1 MAFQVSAGVEVKE
14 VDLTNVVPAV
24 STSIGGYAGQFRW
37 GPINQIKLISSE
49 DELAGEFGKPND
61 YYAKSFFT
69 AASFLKYGNA
79 LKVVRTKTDGAL
91 NASSSSPGGRL
102 LSLNVKTFTGEA
114 DNSPLGNIN
123 AASDLGEFTIASSV
137 GNGAVIRPQYEVSS
151 AAANTSHLGSGYET
165 DDSGEVTVS
174 VGENQTLVLEV
185 TAGGDGVPD
194 SLAVKSGKNVTLN
207 SPSFF
212 SAVATSSTADAG
224 AGSDG
229 SSGSG
234 LKVDLVYQLKSFA
247 IDNGGTGY
255 ATTDGVT
262 AGGGTAIDIGDSPKF
277 KVLFKGEEI
286 YPASTNQSNSPVG
299 YAIAPSLSSPGSNTA
314 TLIENED
321 KFDEIQSS
329 LGATSIFSRYAG
341 TLGSE
346 TKVYVVTSTNFATLT
361 LDGVTTKVGA
371 SFDGAPGANEIHV
384 LVTSSA
390 DALTGNGTTE
400 TEVEKWAFLGTT
412 AGAKNTDGS
421 NNFYVDVINA
431 GSDWIYIPAAIS
443 SIAGLYDLN
452 NGKDATDDAN
462 ISRTD
467 GEITTGLDL
476 FADSETVDVN
486 LLFTETDTNGNNVIG
501 NKVLSVATARK
512 DVVGFVAPPTEDT
525 VNTTTPL
532 DNVQDYKNSL
542 TPIDSYGVIG
552 STAAYVYDKY
562 NDKFLYIGTQG
573 HLAGLCAN
581 TDQVAETWFSPGGF
595 NRGQLRGVTKLAYNP
610 KKADRDELYKNG
622 INPIV
627 TFPGQGTVLFG
638 DKTLQAKPSAF
649 DRINVRRLFITLEK
663 AIATAAKF
671 QLFELNDEFTRAAFR
686 NLVEP
691 FLRDVQ
697 GRRGITDFFVV
708 CDETNNTGQVIDS
721 NRFVADIFIKPARSI
736 NFITLNFVATR
747 TGVDFSEVVGAV

>member
-151 AAANTSHLGSGYET
+151 ATANTSHLGSGY
-165 DDSGEVTVS
+165 DSPPSEVTVS

-247 IDNGGTGY
+247 IDNGGSGY
-255 ATTDGVT
+255 ATTAGVT
-262 AGGGTAIDIGDSPKF
+262 AGSGTAIAVGDSPKF

-299 YAIAPSLSSPGSNTA
+299 YAVAPSLTSAGSNTA

-346 TKVYVVTSTNFATLT
+346 T
-361 LDGVTTKVGA
+361 
-371 SFDGAPGANEIHV
+371 
-384 LVTSSA
+384 
-390 DALTGNGTTE
+390 
-400 TEVEKWAFLGTT
+400 
-412 AGAKNTDGS
+412 
-421 NNFYVDVINA
+421 
-431 GSDWIYIPAAIS
+431 
-443 SIAGLYDLN
+443 
-452 NGKDATDDAN
+452 
-462 ISRTD
+462 
-467 GEITTGLDL
+467 
-476 FADSETVDVN
+476 
-486 LLFTETDTNGNNVIG
+486 
-501 NKVLSVATARK
+501 
-512 DVVGFVAPPTEDT
+512 
-525 VNTTTPL
+525 
-532 DNVQDYKNSL
+532 
-542 TPIDSYGVIG
+542 
-552 STAAYVYDKY
+552 
-562 NDKFLYIGTQG
+562 
-573 HLAGLCAN
+573 
-581 TDQVAETWFSPGGF
+581 
-595 NRGQLRGVTKLAYNP
+595 
-610 KKADRDELYKNG
+610 
-622 INPIV
+622 
-627 TFPGQGTVLFG
+627 
-638 DKTLQAKPSAF
+638 
-649 DRINVRRLFITLEK
+649 
-663 AIATAAKF
+663 
-671 QLFELNDEFTRAAFR
+671 
-686 NLVEP
+686 
-691 FLRDVQ
+691 
-697 GRRGITDFFVV
+697 
-708 CDETNNTGQVIDS
+708 
-721 NRFVADIFIKPARSI
+721 
-736 NFITLNFVATR
+736 
-747 TGVDFSEVVGAV
+747 